1 MIPKCTK
8 CSTVQRLWTKLRHFW
23 RYLLPGTR
31 FVRIALRKKWDKRG
45 QCVSFIK
52 ICHKTCLL
60 FVCCFFFL
68 SFLLKKELFWYN
80 TLVLT
85 SREHSLMTALV
96 FWPFL
101 TYLPTY
107 LVLLYNVPFFE
118 LSWTPLH
125 TLIWD
130 VINERSRTYFWC
142 KIPLSN

>member
-52 ICHKTCLL
+52 ICHKTSLL

-68 SFLLKKELFWYN
+68 FFWKRGYFGLTLLYLPVPTFKL
-80 TLVLT
+80 
-85 SREHSLMTALV
+85 S
-96 FWPFL
+96 
-101 TYLPTY
+101 TYL
-107 LVLLYNVPFFE
+107 LRFWEGARHGLLYKWTE
-118 LSWTPLH
+118 LLYLTCPHEADLL
-125 TLIWD
+125 TLIM
-130 VINERSRTYFWC
+130 SQKPTQY
-142 KIPLSN
+142 LSNFKKILF